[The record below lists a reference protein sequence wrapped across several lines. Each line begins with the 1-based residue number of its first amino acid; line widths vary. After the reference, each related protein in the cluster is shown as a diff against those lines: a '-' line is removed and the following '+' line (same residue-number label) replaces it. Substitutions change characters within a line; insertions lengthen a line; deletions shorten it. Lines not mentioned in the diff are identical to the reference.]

1 MKLPVNW
8 GRRLRFFALE
18 KIALPAG
25 IMPLRML
32 VRTWRAR
39 GSDDPYFLAA
49 MAAPRVVVATYHGM
63 FLHLLAYA
71 HVPPRYGRRLE
82 WCWSAPAL
90 TDACSRRR

>member
-32 VRTWRAR
+32 VRT
-39 GSDDPYFLAA
+39 
-49 MAAPRVVVATYHGM
+49 
-63 FLHLLAYA
+63 
-71 HVPPRYGRRLE
+71 
-82 WCWSAPAL
+82 
-90 TDACSRRR
+90 